1 MLVKF
6 HIYYPTKF
14 GQEIVLDFQNINGG
28 ISSEFFRTTKM
39 NYNDGTWIAEVRT
52 NKKSQFKYRYRIS
65 EANSVDINE
74 AGCDRVLIIPGKDHT
89 KSGGQSEVEKRFETE
104 ELLEVRDEWRD
115 YNDYTPFYTKAF
127 TEVLFR
133 RISYKKSFDG
143 DLTFNVYALNLS
155 HNITVVI
162 SGNCKT
168 LGDWEISKSKK
179 LNYSGGG
186 LWSIT
191 MDKTDLPETL
201 EYKFLFRFTDSETIQ
216 YRWEEGCNRVY
227 RNDSHSFTVINHNR
241 VCTPIQKPRIAGT
254 AIPVFSLRS
263 TESCGIG
270 DFGDLFKIVDLL
282 SDTSQNILQLLP
294 INDTTAAHAEKD
306 SYPYNSISVFALHP
320 LYLNLKMAGDIP
332 DNEFV
337 EKFNKEAILLN
348 SLSKIDYVST
358 ERLKWSYIIK
368 LFEMNGEELFNSS
381 EFQLFYKEHSIW
393 LTPYSIFCHLRDRY
407 KTANFR
413 MWPHFSTY
421 DYEEIKAFSESDEA
435 CKSDIRKIHFVQ
447 YHLYRQLS
455 QLRDYA
461 SEKRII
467 LKGDLPI
474 GISRDSVEA
483 WTEPSLF
490 NFDMQAGAP
499 PDDFSEIGQNWG
511 FPTYNWEVMKRDGY
525 MWWRKRLEFM
535 SHFFDAYRIDHILG
549 FFRIWEIPLKFK
561 DGLSGSF
568 NPSFS
573 YDQKQLSKFNLKKS
587 AEEMIKIGLLINSPR
602 ENKSYIPKINARKTN
617 SYQLLDKFDKEAFDN
632 LFNHYYFQNNEKLW
646 SENGFTK
653 LQELLS
659 FTQMLAC
666 AEDLG
671 MIPACVPKVLRHFK
685 TLTLDIQRFPKENC
699 QIFANPSQY
708 PYFSI
713 CATGTHDTS
722 TLKGW
727 LNELE
732 EMGDINR
739 TELGLSYETKSK
751 SQKEILKDLIKINL
765 ESPSFATIIPLQDWF
780 NLSDALSQR
789 DLNEERIN
797 IPADSEHIWNY
808 RMHKTIEEITNDN
821 LFKSSV
827 KKMISESGR
836 GSEI

>member
-6 HIYYPTKF
+6 HINYPTKF
-14 GQEIVLDFQNINGG
+14 GQEIVLDIQMVNEEM
-28 ISSEFFRTTKM
+28 SSELFRATKM
-39 NYNDGTWIAEVRT
+39 NYIDGTWIAEVRT
-52 NKKSQFKYRYRIS
+52 NKISKFKYRYRIS
-65 EANSVDINE
+65 ETHSVDINE
-74 AGCDRVLIIPGKDHT
+74 AGCDRLLIIPGKDYS
-89 KSGGQSEVEKRFETE
+89 KSGGRSEVEKIFETE
-104 ELLEVRDEWRD
+104 ELLEVWDEWRD
-115 YNDYTPFYTKAF
+115 YNGYTPFYTKAF
-127 TEVLFR
+127 TDVLYR

-143 DLTFNVYALNLS
+143 DLTFNVFALNLS
-155 HNITVVI
+155 DNITVVI

-191 MDKTDLPETL
+191 MDKADLPEIL
-201 EYKFLFRFTDSETIQ
+201 EYKFLFRFIDSETIQ
-216 YRWEEGCNRVY
+216 YTWEEGCNRNYV
-227 RNDSHSFTVINHNR
+227 NDSHGFTVINHNI
-241 VCTPIQKPRIAGT
+241 VHIQIQTPHIAGT

-270 DFGDLFKIVDLL
+270 DFGDLFKMVDFL

-294 INDTTAAHAEKD
+294 VNDTTATHTDKD

-320 LYLNLKMAGDIP
+320 LYLNLKMVGDIS
-332 DNEFV
+332 DNEFI
-337 EKFNKEAILLN
+337 ENFNKEAFIVN
-348 SLSKIDYVST
+348 SLSKIDYVTT

-368 LFEMNGEELFNSS
+368 LFDMYGEELLNSS
-381 EFQLFYKEHSIW
+381 EFELFYKEHYIW

-421 DYEEIKAFSESDEA
+421 DYEETKAFSESDEA
-435 CKSDIRKIHFVQ
+435 CKSDIRICYFVQ
-447 YHLYRQLS
+447 YHLYKQHS
-455 QLRDYA
+455 HLRDYA
-461 SEKRII
+461 SKKGVI

-474 GISRDSVEA
+474 GISRNSVEA

-499 PDDFSEIGQNWG
+499 PDDFSETGQNWG
-511 FPTYNWEVMKRDGY
+511 FPTYNWEVMKSDGY
-525 MWWRKRLEFM
+525 MWWRKRLDFM
-535 SHFFDAYRIDHILG
+535 SIFFDAYRIDHILG

-568 NPSFS
+568 NPSYS
-573 YDQKQLSKFNLKKS
+573 YNQKQLSQFNLKKS
-587 AEEMIKIGLLINSPR
+587 AEEMIKFGLLIKSPR
-602 ENKSYIPKINARKTN
+602 ENKSYIPKINARKSN
-617 SYQLLDKFDKEAFDN
+617 SYKLLDKFDKEAFDN

-646 SENGFTK
+646 SENGFCK

-671 MIPACVPKVLRHFK
+671 MIPASVPKVLRHFK
-685 TLTLDIQRFPKENC
+685 TLTLDIQRFPKGSGHK
-699 QIFANPSQY
+699 FANPTQY

-713 CATGTHDTS
+713 CSTGTHDTS
-722 TLKGW
+722 TLKEW

-739 TELGLSYETKSK
+739 TELGLSDEKKSK
-751 SQKEILKDLIKINL
+751 SQKEILKELIKINL

-780 NLSDALSQR
+780 NLSDTLSQR

-808 RMHKTIEEITNDN
+808 RIHKTIEEITNDN
-821 LFKSSV
+821 LFKNSV

-836 GSEI
+836 GLEI